1 MVPRGGVTSTL
12 TFLLT
17 AIAPSYAAL
26 PMHCV
31 YVCGN
36 CNLTPMA
43 LCDATEAVGPGLPPR
58 STPCGASGAQS
69 FDTCDRALGLNVSTW
84 APSTRNTSCQGLAS
98 ADDAQDFFELAK
110 DIAAGSLKPGGHH
123 GVAILALCKVLKFGV
138 PTVKRLV
145 GGAKQE

>member
-36 CNLTPMA
+36 CNLTPMV
-43 LCDATEAVGPGLPPR
+43 LSDATEAGGPGLPPR
-58 STPCGASGAQS
+58 PTPCGASGAQS
-69 FDTCDRALGLNVSTW
+69 FDTCDRALGLNVST
-84 APSTRNTSCQGLAS
+84 
-98 ADDAQDFFELAK
+98 
-110 DIAAGSLKPGGHH
+110 
-123 GVAILALCKVLKFGV
+123 
-138 PTVKRLV
+138 
-145 GGAKQE
+145 